1 MAVAKQNGDV
11 IPFVKQKDYIMIN
24 NDLGGGSFG
33 KTVLLQDPFI
43 DELFVAKN
51 MNQSMM
57 ELRSNSIRIFLMKS
71 RFSTNSTIE
80 TLSVFIT
87 ITLMK
92 IFTRAISLWS
102 TLTGKI

>member
-57 ELRSNSIRIFLMKS
+57 ELRSNL
-71 RFSTNSTIE
+71 
-80 TLSVFIT
+80 
-87 ITLMK
+87 
-92 IFTRAISLWS
+92 
-102 TLTGKI
+102 